1 MHQTST
7 VRFYASF
14 QDNIREYTMETD
26 SEEMIRLVREN
37 TRFAAREI
45 ASKPEFTIQTLNSRD
60 NVFILRTSLRCTST
74 KCKNLARLNSNRL
87 FNLLTNIPPSFLSFQ
102 IFISTISLYWNKG
115 GKGEKNEFSL
125 LDKIRNAPCSGR

>member
-1 MHQTST
+1 MHQTSA

-45 ASKPEFTIQTLNSRD
+45 ASKPEFTIQTLHSRD
-60 NVFILRTSLRCTST
+60 NVFILCTPVRCTST
-74 KCKNLARLNSNRL
+74 KSKNLTLARLNSNRL
-87 FNLLTNIPPSFLSFQ
+87 FNLFTNTPPSFLSFQ
-102 IFISTISLYWNKG
+102 IFIFTISLYWNKG
-115 GKGEKNEFSL
+115 GKKKSRTTFLCLIKYVTE
-125 LDKIRNAPCSGR
+125 A